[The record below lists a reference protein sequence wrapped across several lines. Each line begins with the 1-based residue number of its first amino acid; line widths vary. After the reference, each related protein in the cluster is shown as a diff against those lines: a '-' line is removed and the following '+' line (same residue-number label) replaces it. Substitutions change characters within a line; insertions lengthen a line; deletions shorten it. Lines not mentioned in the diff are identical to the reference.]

1 MRTERTSSLVTTA
14 LLLVLSLPSSS
25 IALCGDADGDGYA
38 RAGDALWALQAA
50 VGLAQPCPTS
60 SDCGRLQRA
69 DINRS
74 GNIEASD
81 ALATLQAA
89 VGLHDT
95 LDCAGALQKRALVAT
110 AGCDFISG
118 GVGEIDLATRTL
130 VRHLPGLLSGDSV
143 LREQDGRVFALN
155 RFAANNVQELD
166 PAAELATLWQCST
179 GPANPH
185 DLVIDARGLAWISR
199 YDSALLLLA
208 DPDAGPTCA
217 DFLVDEIDLSA
228 WADADGIPEMDQ
240 LLLRGDRL
248 LVLLQLLDRN
258 DIFRPSGPGRV
269 LAIDT
274 VSRAVVASTDLA
286 ISNPFAETKGLLLR
300 PGSGELLVGGPGLLF
315 SDLDDG
321 GIQALDPDSLADHGL
336 LITGN
341 ELGGD
346 LVDFVMAG
354 RDRGFAL
361 VADAAFTVSLVEFDL
376 ALGKVNSLLFAS
388 ATLLSDLELA
398 DDGSLWLADHDC
410 GGDGPPAP
418 GLLAFSAFTGQPLLN
433 GPLATGLP
441 PFNLLPL
448 N

>member
-1 MRTERTSSLVTTA
+1 MTAA
-14 LLLVLSLPSSS
+14 LLMALLPALATNSL
-25 IALCGDADGDGYA
+25 ALCGDADGDGYTQ
-38 RAGDALWALQAA
+38 AGDALWTLQAA
-50 VGLAQPCPTS
+50 VGLEQPCPTS
-60 SDCGRLQRA
+60 SDCERLQRA

-89 VGLHDT
+89 VGLLPT

-118 GVGEIDLATRTL
+118 GVGEIDLATRSL
-130 VRHLPGLLSGDSV
+130 VRHLPGVLSGDSV
-143 LREQDGRVFALN
+143 LREQEGRVFALN
-155 RFAANNVQELD
+155 RFAANNAQELD
-166 PAAELATLWQCST
+166 PAAELTTLWQCST

-185 DLVIDARGLAWISR
+185 DLVIDSRGLAWISR

-258 DIFRPSGPGRV
+258 DLFRPSGPGRV

-274 VSRAVVASTDLA
+274 ISRAVVASTDLA

-361 VADAAFTVSLVEFDL
+361 VADAVFAVSLVEFDL
-376 ALGKVNSLLFAS
+376 ALGKVNRVLFAS

-418 GLLAFSAFTGQPLLN
+418 GLLAFSAFTGEPLLD
-433 GPLATGLP
+433 GPLATSLP

>member
-1 MRTERTSSLVTTA
+1 MKAEYTSSLITTA
-14 LLLVLSLPSSS
+14 LLVVLSLPSSS
-25 IALCGDADGDGYA
+25 IALCGDADGDGYTQA
-38 RAGDALWALQAA
+38 SDALWTLGAA
-50 VGLAQPCPTS
+50 VGLADPCPTS
-60 SDCGRLQRA
+60 PGCDRLKRT

-89 VGLHDT
+89 VGLRPT
-95 LDCAGALQKRALVAT
+95 LGCAGALQKRALVAT
-110 AGCDFISG
+110 AGCGFISG
-118 GVGEIDLATRTL
+118 GVAEIDLSTRSL

-166 PAAELATLWQCST
+166 PAAELTTLWQCST

-208 DPDAGPTCA
+208 DPDAGPTCG

-258 DIFRPSGPGRV
+258 DLFRPSGPGRLLV
-269 LAIDT
+269 IDT
-274 VSRAVVASTDLA
+274 VSRSVLASTDLA

-361 VADAAFTVSLVEFDL
+361 VADAVFTVSLVEFDL
-376 ALGKVNSLLFAS
+376 ALGKVNRLLFAS

-418 GLLAFSAFTGQPLLN
+418 GLLAFSAFTGQPLLD